1 MNMMLRARVGVN
13 WCSLH
18 FNPVVGLP
26 ASANLVCE
34 KERLAEENANK
45 HQAFEAPRNKH
56 SPVTFKSAG
65 GAFPKR
71 LSHIA
76 GQG

>member
-1 MNMMLRARVGVN
+1 MVLRARVGVN

-45 HQAFEAPRNKH
+45 HRAFRGSEEQTFPRD
-56 SPVTFKSAG
+56 V
-65 GAFPKR
+65 
-71 LSHIA
+71 
-76 GQG
+76 